1 MGCDIEKVQELEGK
15 LKFSLGSSAKPRKII
30 QHEDTSGAALIE
42 ASKKDNNEISLAD
55 FDLIKVIG
63 RGNFAKVLMVEL
75 KETERIYAMKVIK
88 VRFQFLHKYFLV
100 RK

>member
-15 LKFSLGSSAKPRKII
+15 LKFSLGSSAKPSKII

-100 RK
+100 HK

>member
-15 LKFSLGSSAKPRKII
+15 LKFSLESSSKPRKII
-30 QHEDTSGAALIE
+30 QHEETSGAALIE

-100 RK
+100 HN

>member
-15 LKFSLGSSAKPRKII
+15 LKFSLGNSTKPRKII

-100 RK
+100 HN